1 MSAGLPLP
9 KQVFGHGWW
18 LQDDAKMSKSIG
30 NVVRPDHL
38 IHRFGADALR
48 YFVSREMSFG
58 QDANF
63 SDEAFLER
71 FNADLANSLGNTAS
85 RTTAM
90 TTRYLDATVPT
101 PTSDGPV
108 PDAASTAVEKYIRHM
123 DALEP
128 NRALEAAWRL
138 LSTINVFLQDKQPWN
153 LAKNGEEGRKELESV
168 LYSAL
173 EGLRITS
180 ILTEPFMPG
189 IAAALRKQLGAD
201 ELPLDLGRATEWG
214 GLPAGTKL
222 GDAKPL
228 LPRVDIK
235 AYLKEIE
242 VENEKRAA
250 AAAMAEENLIT
261 IDDFAKVKL
270 KVGLIKEAERVPKS
284 KKLMKIMV
292 DVGEG
297 EPRQLVAGIAE
308 RYAPEELV
316 GRRIVV
322 VANLQP
328 AKLMGVES
336 RGMLLAASIDG
347 APYLLSADDEV
358 PPGTGVR

>member
-1 MSAGLPLP
+1 
-9 KQVFGHGWW
+9 
-18 LQDDAKMSKSIG
+18 
-30 NVVRPDHL
+30 VVRPDHL

-48 YFVSREMSFG
+48 YFIAREMSFG

-90 TTRYLDATVPT
+90 TSRYLEGIVPS
-101 PTSDGPV
+101 PSSDGPV
-108 PDAASTAVEKYIRHM
+108 PEAAATAVEKYLEHM
-123 DALEP
+123 DAFEP
-128 NRALEAAWRL
+128 NRALEAAWQL
-138 LSTINVFLQDKQPWN
+138 LSTINVFLQEKQPWN
-153 LAKNGEEGRKELESV
+153 LAKNGDDGRKELESV
-168 LYSAL
+168 LYAAL
-173 EGLRITS
+173 EGLRISS
-180 ILTEPFMPG
+180 ILADPFMPG
-189 IAAALRKQLGAD
+189 IAAALRQQLGAD
-201 ELPLDLGRATEWG
+201 DIAVDLGQATKWG

-222 GDAKPL
+222 GDAQPL
-228 LPRVDIK
+228 FPRVDIK

-242 VENEKRAA
+242 VEKEKKAEAA
-250 AAAMAEENLIT
+250 AIAQGELVT
-261 IDDFAKVKL
+261 IDDFAKIKL
-270 KVGLIKEAERVPKS
+270 KVGLVTSAEPVPKS

-292 DVGEG
+292 DLGES
-297 EPRQLVAGIAE
+297 ELRQLVAGIAE
-308 RYAPEELV
+308 RYTAEELV

-328 AKLMGVES
+328 TKLMGVES